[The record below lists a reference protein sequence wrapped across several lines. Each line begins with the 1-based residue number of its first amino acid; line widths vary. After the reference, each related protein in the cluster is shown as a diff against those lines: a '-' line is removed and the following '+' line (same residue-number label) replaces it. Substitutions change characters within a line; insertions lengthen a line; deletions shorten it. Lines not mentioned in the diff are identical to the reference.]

1 MLLASIDIG
10 TNSTRF
16 LLAEVNGGTVTA
28 LKSGLLTT
36 RLGQGIN
43 HGRLLPEAMERTV
56 LAIEAFLK
64 EIGPFH
70 PRGIIAAATS
80 AVRDA
85 ANREEFLRLTR
96 QRTGLEVVVLSG
108 EREAAA
114 SYRGVLAGLPIAAGS
129 SMVLDVGGGSTEMIW
144 FGQEGV
150 RYVSLPVGAVR
161 MTEGGHTEEQIR
173 ELLASALGEVK
184 SRQGKDLDLSLVA
197 VGGTATTLGAMSLQ
211 LAQYRPERVH
221 GCFLPLPE
229 IERLLAMLV
238 AAGPEGRKKIVGLQ
252 PERADIIL
260 AGVTIVKIV
269 LQSLNLKGLTVS
281 ESDLLH
287 GLVWELA
294 QQLSKQKLV

>member
-43 HGRLLPEAMERTV
+43 HSRLLPEAMERTV
-56 LAIEAFLK
+56 LAIEALLK
-64 EIGPFH
+64 EIEPFH

-173 ELLASALGEVK
+173 KLLAPALGEVK
-184 SRQGKDLDLSLVA
+184 NRQGKDLSLVA

-260 AGVTIVKIV
+260 AGVIIVKIV

>member
-28 LKSGLLTT
+28 LKSGLITT

-56 LAIEAFLK
+56 LAIEALLK
-64 EIGPFH
+64 EIEPFH

-129 SMVLDVGGGSTEMIW
+129 NMVLDVGGGSTEMIW

-173 ELLASALGEVK
+173 KLLAPALGEVK
-184 SRQGKDLDLSLVA
+184 NRQGKDLSLVA

-294 QQLSKQKLV
+294 QQLSKQKLE

>member
-56 LAIEAFLK
+56 LAIEALLK
-64 EIGPFH
+64 EIEPFH

-129 SMVLDVGGGSTEMIW
+129 NMVLDVGGGSTEMIW

-173 ELLASALGEVK
+173 KLLAPALGEVK
-184 SRQGKDLDLSLVA
+184 NRQGKDLSLVA

-260 AGVTIVKIV
+260 AGVIIVKIV

>member
-43 HGRLLPEAMERTV
+43 HSRLLPEAMERTV
-56 LAIEAFLK
+56 LAIEALLK
-64 EIGPFH
+64 EIEPFH

-129 SMVLDVGGGSTEMIW
+129 NMVLDVGGGSTEMIW

-173 ELLASALGEVK
+173 KLLAPALGEVK
-184 SRQGKDLDLSLVA
+184 NRQGKDLSLVA

-260 AGVTIVKIV
+260 AGVIIVKIV